1 MDYLNFLQENST
13 FENLSAQAQ
22 EQSDLLKGLK
32 EQYLQG
38 ASEALIPAIDL
49 LRRGV
54 SAVQKIGSTVSN
66 VVEKGQE
73 VMAKGEEVLAKG
85 AELVKSTP
93 QVVEN
98 LDVSGEIKG
107 VGSRIADRMR
117 VSEFDR
123 DPESDLASNEENLS
137 AFDRVQAIFRGG
149 SSEAEGLSSK
159 VASMTEEVGQKV
171 TGLAE
176 NLAENVGSKLASV
189 GENLATKAV
198 GVAGEVGENVAS
210 KVGTGLAEG
219 VGEGI
224 GAIASEAIPVVGELL
239 GVGLALADV
248 IGAFKEKSPIPQIQ
262 AMPAFM
268 SGL

>member
-13 FENLSAQAQ
+13 FENVSEQSQ

-38 ASEALIPAIDL
+38 AGEALIPAIDL
-49 LRRGV
+49 LRRGI

-98 LDVSGEIKG
+98 LDVSGEVRGI
-107 VGSRIADRMR
+107 GSRIANRMR
-117 VSEFDR
+117 VSEFER

-176 NLAENVGSKLASV
+176 NLAENEVELKEMLNDIKKYGSISYDA
-189 GENLATKAV
+189 ATLSLK
-198 GVAGEVGENVAS
+198 
-210 KVGTGLAEG
+210 
-219 VGEGI
+219 
-224 GAIASEAIPVVGELL
+224 
-239 GVGLALADV
+239 
-248 IGAFKEKSPIPQIQ
+248 
-262 AMPAFM
+262 
-268 SGL
+268 

>member
-1 MDYLNFLQENST
+1 
-13 FENLSAQAQ
+13 
-22 EQSDLLKGLK
+22 
-32 EQYLQG
+32 
-38 ASEALIPAIDL
+38 
-49 LRRGV
+49 
-54 SAVQKIGSTVSN
+54 
-66 VVEKGQE
+66 
-73 VMAKGEEVLAKG
+73 
-85 AELVKSTP
+85 
-93 QVVEN
+93 
-98 LDVSGEIKG
+98 
-107 VGSRIADRMR
+107 
-117 VSEFDR
+117 
-123 DPESDLASNEENLS
+123 
-137 AFDRVQAIFRGG
+137 
-149 SSEAEGLSSK
+149 
-159 VASMTEEVGQKV
+159 MTEEVGQKV

>member
-13 FENLSAQAQ
+13 FESVSAQAK
-22 EQSDLLKGLK
+22 EQTEMLKQLK

-38 ASEALIPAIDL
+38 AGEALIPAADL

-54 SAVQKIGSTVSN
+54 GVVQKIGSTVSN

-73 VMAKGEEVLAKG
+73 VLAKGEQVLAKG
-85 AELVKSTP
+85 AELVKSAP

-98 LDVSGEIKG
+98 LDVSGEVRGI
-107 VGSRIADRMR
+107 GSRIANRMR
-117 VSEFDR
+117 VSEFER

-137 AFDRVQAIFRGG
+137 AFDRVQAVFRGG

-176 NLAENVGSKLASV
+176 NLAENVGSKLAGI
-189 GENLATKAV
+189 GENVASK
-198 GVAGEVGENVAS
+198 VAGQVGENVAS

-224 GAIASEAIPVVGELL
+224 GAIASEAIPVVGELV
-239 GVGLALADV
+239 GVGLAIADV
-248 IGAFKEKSPIPQIQ
+248 IGAFKEKSPIAQIQ
-262 AMPAFM
+262 ATPVFT